1 MTLNELI
8 TKHNFITKIAFK
20 GDDEEMKKDL
30 KVKIM
35 TMRIE
40 MGKIRKQFE
49 EDSREAAEGLMPEGY
64 KELAQKQDK
73 SEAEKVVFDK
83 QTQELNDAYREYVIK
98 KGQEEVTGKHITDTF
113 TEDEFEEIV
122 ATNGGLEV
130 DINGTKLSGPDFL
143 EVINSLFS

>member
-1 MTLNELI
+1 
-8 TKHNFITKIAFK
+8 
-20 GDDEEMKKDL
+20 
-30 KVKIM
+30 M

>member
-1 MTLNELI
+1 MVFATYDVVQLERRSSHYKLNDNEI
-8 TKHNFITKIAFK
+8 
-20 GDDEEMKKDL
+20 EE
-30 KVKIM
+30 IM